1 VFRRALTICSYLAL
15 ALSALIVLVLVA
27 YRLDAP
33 QVVRGDPGDEFDPG
47 ERRERR
53 TAAERRR
60 VPWPTFGYD
69 VSRTKV
75 GAGFRHRP
83 PYRERWQFDSGDT
96 VEFPPSVGYG
106 KVFLAQQKGRFY
118 ALDAATGR
126 LAWTKRYG
134 RCSASSP
141 TLANGVVYQTWMGE
155 VPCTQDRYRS
165 ADGFLAAW
173 RARDGAELWRFTV
186 KPIESSPLY
195 HRGTIY
201 IGSWDHSIYALRARD
216 GHIRWRFEADGQ
228 LNATPAYYR
237 GAVLIASKSGS
248 LYSLDAATGRLR
260 WRARSD
266 RRLGRR
272 EEFYASPV
280 AAYGRVYV
288 GNVDG
293 TFHAYGARTGRLLWQ
308 RPVGTYVYSSAAV
321 WRQRVYVGTYN
332 GELLAL
338 DAATGDVIWRRET
351 AAAVHSAPV
360 VINGVLYYAS
370 CSTCGQRAVR
380 PVKQGHDGTYALD
393 ARTGRE
399 LWRFRAGKYASPVV
413 ADQRRVY
420 IVGRAKLFALSGSR
434 RAR

>member
-1 VFRRALTICSYLAL
+1 MFRSALRACSYLAL
-15 ALSALIVLVLVA
+15 SASALVGLVLVA

-33 QVVRGDPGDEFDPG
+33 EVIRGDPAVEFDPG
-47 ERRERR
+47 ERRGLRPKRERR
-53 TAAERRR
+53 L

-69 VSRTKV
+69 ISRTKV
-75 GAGFRHRP
+75 GAGFGHRP
-83 PYRERWQFDSGDT
+83 PYREQWQFDSGDT

-118 ALDAATGR
+118 ALDARSGR
-126 LAWTKRYG
+126 LMWQKRFG

-141 TLANGVVYQTWMGE
+141 TLANGVVYQTWMGSI
-155 VPCTQDRYRS
+155 PCTQARYDE

-173 RARDGAELWRFTV
+173 RARDGRELWRFTV

-201 IGSWDHSIYALRARD
+201 IGSWDRSIYALRARD

-228 LNATPAYYR
+228 LNSSPAYYR

-248 LYSLDAATGRLR
+248 LYSLDANTGRLR

-308 RPVGTYVYSSAAV
+308 RPLGTYIYSSAAV
-321 WRQRVYVGTYN
+321 WRGRVYVGTYN

-338 DAATGDVIWRRET
+338 DAATGEVVWRREA

-360 VINGVLYYAS
+360 VINGVIYYAS

-380 PVKQGHDGTYALD
+380 GVKQGHDGTYALD
-393 ARTGRE
+393 AVTGRE
-399 LWRFRAGKYASPVV
+399 LWRFRAGKYASPIV

-420 IVGRAKLFALSGSR
+420 IVGRAKLFALTGSDR
-434 RAR
+434 